1 MTNLI
6 LLVREW
12 TDSMWKIL
20 IEAVPAIWEA
30 NGRMGKIPSTTMFAS
45 GNITAAELDKRV
57 KGPIRSKMA
66 VLFTGENSMENEHV
80 TEYCNELIQ
89 ASKALFQVLP
99 SVIGLGM
106 LTPHFAQRS

>member
-1 MTNLI
+1 
-6 LLVREW
+6 
-12 TDSMWKIL
+12 MWKIL

-30 NGRMGKIPSTTMFAS
+30 NGRMGKIPNTTMFAS
-45 GNITAAELDKRV
+45 GNITAAELDKKI

-66 VLFTGENSMENEHV
+66 VLFTGETSMENEHV
-80 TEYCNELIQ
+80 NEYCNELIE

-106 LTPHFAQRS
+106 